1 MSLWVFL
8 FTEGDMRC
16 NQSVT
21 LIVMQELI
29 VTEHE
34 QSSADLRA
42 VNHHEVNPDNNIIP
56 VTGFFPRLIQI
67 SPLID
72 FIINELTLGVWVS
85 RLDI

>member
-42 VNHHEVNPDNNIIP
+42 VNYHEVNPDNILFQLQ
-56 VTGFFPRLIQI
+56 VF
-67 SPLID
+67 SP
-72 FIINELTLGVWVS
+72 G
-85 RLDI
+85 